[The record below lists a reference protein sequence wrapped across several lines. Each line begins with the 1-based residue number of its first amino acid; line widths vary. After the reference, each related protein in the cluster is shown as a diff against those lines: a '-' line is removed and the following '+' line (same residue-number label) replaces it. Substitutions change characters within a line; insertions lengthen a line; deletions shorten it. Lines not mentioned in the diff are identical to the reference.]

1 MAAVKEKE
9 TVKERFDVEGM
20 TCASCASSVES
31 ILSHVEG
38 VQSAQVNFADSS
50 VMVEFDSGVVSKE
63 AMQEAVEGIGYEL
76 VVDKQEDQTQKQEKE
91 EKKLK
96 IAKLKL
102 IVAVLFSI
110 PVVIIAMFFPF
121 MPFANWIML
130 VLSIPVMF
138 YSGKEFFAIAWIRAK
153 NWSVNMDTL
162 IALGT
167 GSAILFSLFNTFY
180 PQYLLSRGLEPHV
193 YYEVAV
199 VIVAL
204 ILLGRYFEERAK
216 SRTSSAIKK
225 LMNLGVKKA
234 RVVREGVEVEVPVD
248 QVNKGDLILIRPGEK
263 IPVDGKVTEGKSS
276 IDESMITGE
285 PVPVEKAPGNGVIG
299 ATINKTGSFTMVA
312 EKVGSETMLAQIIK
326 LVQEAQGSKAPIQKL
341 ADKIS
346 SVFVPIV
353 IAIAAI
359 SFLVWFIWGPEPQL
373 TYAISAAVAVLIIA
387 CPCALGLATPT
398 AVMVGIGKG
407 AENGILVKDAQSLEA
422 IHKLDVLVLDKTG
435 TITKGQPEVTD
446 LHWDEDVQ
454 NQEEISSVVYAME
467 SKSEHPLASA
477 IVQYFKKEDGGS
489 LPLDS
494 FDSITGK
501 GLQATYQNQPYF
513 IGNLKFV
520 EAKGKTVSQKLSRK
534 AHQLGG
540 EAKTVIYV
548 AQAEKVVGVLGITD
562 PIKDTSKQAVQELQQ
577 LGLEVHMLTG
587 DNEQTAKAIGEN
599 AGVNTIKAEVLPA
612 DKDEYIRV
620 LQEKGKKVAMVGDGI
635 NDSPALARADVGIA
649 MGTGTDVAIE
659 SAEITLI
666 KGDLRDILKAFK
678 LSKETVNTIH
688 QNLFW
693 AFIYNL
699 IGIPIAAGV
708 LYPFTGFLLNPMIA
722 AGAMAFSSVSVV
734 TNSLRIKSRK
744 LK

>member
-1 MAAVKEKE
+1 MEVVEEKA
-9 TVKERFDVEGM
+9 VKERFDVSGM

-38 VQSAQVNFADSS
+38 VESAQVNFADSS
-50 VMVEFDSGVVSKE
+50 VLVAFNPDVASKKE
-63 AMQEAVEGIGYEL
+63 MQEAVENIGYEL
-76 VVDKQEDQTQKQEKE
+76 VVSEQVDEQQKQEKE
-91 EKKLK
+91 EQKLK
-96 IAKLKL
+96 TAKLKL
-102 IVAVLFSI
+102 TVAVLFSI
-110 PVVIIAMFFPF
+110 PVVTIAMFFPG

-130 VLSIPVMF
+130 ILSVPVIF
-138 YSGKEFFAIAWIRAK
+138 YSGKEFFTIAWIRAK
-153 NWSVNMDTL
+153 NRSVNMDTL

-167 GSAILFSLFNTFY
+167 GSAFLFSLFNTFY

-193 YYEVAV
+193 YYEVAA
-199 VIVAL
+199 VIIAL

-225 LMNLGVKKA
+225 LMNLGVKNA
-234 RVVREGVEVEVPVD
+234 RVIRDGNEVEIPLD
-248 QVNKGDLILIRPGEK
+248 QVDKGDLIVIRPGEK

-285 PVPVEKAPGNGVIG
+285 PVPVEKAPGDEVIG

-353 IAIAAI
+353 IGIAAI
-359 SFLVWFIWGPEPQL
+359 SFLVWFIWGPEPQI

-422 IHKLDVLVLDKTG
+422 VHKLGVLVLDKTG

-446 LHWDEDVQ
+446 IFWGEEVD
-454 NQEEISSVVYAME
+454 NQKEIASVVLSME

-477 IVQYFKKEDGGS
+477 IVHYFKEQGS
-489 LPLDS
+489 DNLPLDS
-494 FDSITGK
+494 FDSVTGK
-501 GLQATYQNQPYF
+501 GLQANYHNKPYL
-513 IGNLKFV
+513 IGNQRLI
-520 EAKGKTVSQKLSRK
+520 EAKAKPLSLKLSQK
-534 AHQLGG
+534 AQQLGS

-562 PIKDTSKQAVQELQQ
+562 PIKETSKQAVHELQQ
-577 LGLEVHMLTG
+577 MGLEVHMLTG

-599 AGVNTIKAEVLPA
+599 AGVNIIRAEVMPA
-612 DKDEYIRV
+612 DKEEYIRL
-620 LQEKGKKVAMVGDGI
+620 LQEKGKRVAMVGDGI

-666 KGDLRDILKAFK
+666 KGDLRDIIKAFK
-678 LSKETVNTIH
+678 LSRETVKTIH

-708 LYPFTGFLLNPMIA
+708 LYPFTDFLLNPMIA

>member
-1 MAAVKEKE
+1 MEAVKEKE
-9 TVKERFDVEGM
+9 TVKERFDVAGM
-20 TCASCASSVES
+20 TCASCAASVES

-50 VMVEFDSGVVSKE
+50 VLVAFNPDVASKKE
-63 AMQEAVEGIGYEL
+63 MQEAVESIGYEL
-76 VVDKQEDQTQKQEKE
+76 VVSEQVDDNQKQEKE
-91 EKKLK
+91 EQKLK
-96 IAKLKL
+96 TAKLKL
-102 IVAVLFSI
+102 IVAVLLSL
-110 PVVIIAMFFPF
+110 PVVIIAMFFPH

-130 VLSIPVMF
+130 ILSIPVLF
-138 YSGKEFFAIAWIRAK
+138 YSGKEFFVIAWIRAK

-167 GSAILFSLFNTFY
+167 GAAFLFSLFNTFF
-180 PQYLLSRGLEPHV
+180 PDYLLSRGLEPHV
-193 YYEVAV
+193 YYEVAD
-199 VIVAL
+199 VIIAL

-225 LMNLGVKKA
+225 LMNLGVKNA
-234 RVVREGVEVEVPVD
+234 RVVRDGKEVEIPVD
-248 QVNKGDLILIRPGEK
+248 QVSKGDLILIRPGEK
-263 IPVDGKVTEGKSS
+263 IPVDGKVTKGKSS

-285 PVPVEKAPGNGVIG
+285 PVPVEKSKGDEVIG

-353 IAIAAI
+353 IGIAA
-359 SFLVWFIWGPEPQL
+359 LTFIAWYVWGPTPQL
-373 TYAISAAVAVLIIA
+373 TFAVISTVAVLIIA

-398 AVMVGIGKG
+398 AIMVGIGKG

-422 IHKLDVLVLDKTG
+422 VHKLDVLVLDKTG

-446 LHWDEDVQ
+446 VFWDEDVQ
-454 NQEEISSVVYAME
+454 NQKEIAGAVYSME

-477 IVQYFKKEDGGS
+477 IVHHFKTEDGEI

-494 FDSITGK
+494 FDSVTGK

-520 EAKGKTVSQKLSRK
+520 EAKGKSLSQKLSQK

-540 EAKTVIYV
+540 EAKTVIYI

-562 PIKDTSKQAVQELQQ
+562 PIKDTSRQAVHELQQ
-577 LGLEVHMLTG
+577 LGMEVHMLTG
-587 DNEQTAKAIGEN
+587 DNEQTAKAIGEK
-599 AGVNTIKAEVLPA
+599 AGVNIIKAEVLPA
-612 DKDEYIRV
+612 DKEEYIRL
-620 LQEKGKKVAMVGDGI
+620 LQEKGKKVGMVGDGI

-666 KGDLRDILKAFK
+666 KGDLRDIIKAYK
-678 LSKETVNTIH
+678 LSKETVRAIH

>member
-1 MAAVKEKE
+1 MEAVKEKE

-50 VMVEFDSGVVSKE
+50 VLVAYNPDVASKKE
-63 AMQEAVEGIGYEL
+63 MQKAVASIGYEL
-76 VVDKQEDQTQKQEKE
+76 EVSEQVDENQKQEKE
-91 EKKLK
+91 EQKLK
-96 IAKLKL
+96 AAKLKL
-102 IVAVLFSI
+102 IVAVLLSI
-110 PVVIIAMFFPF
+110 PVVVIAMFFPE

-130 VLSIPVMF
+130 ILSIPVLF
-138 YSGKEFFAIAWIRAK
+138 YSGKEFFVIAWVRAK
-153 NWSVNMDTL
+153 NGSVNMDTL

-167 GSAILFSLFNTFY
+167 GAAFLYSLFNTFF
-180 PQYLLSRGLEPHV
+180 PEYLLSRGLEPHV
-193 YYEVAV
+193 YYEVAD
-199 VIVAL
+199 VIIAL

-225 LMNLGVKKA
+225 LMNLGVKNA
-234 RVVREGVEVEVPVD
+234 RVVRDGKEVEVPVD
-248 QVNKGDLILIRPGEK
+248 QVAKGDLIVIRPGEK

-285 PVPVEKAPGNGVIG
+285 PVPVEKSRGDEVIG

-353 IAIAAI
+353 IGIAALTFI
-359 SFLVWFIWGPEPQL
+359 AWYIWGPAPQL
-373 TYAISAAVAVLIIA
+373 TYAVISTVAVLIIA

-398 AVMVGIGKG
+398 AIMVGIGKG

-422 IHKLDVLVLDKTG
+422 VHKLDVLVLDKTG

-446 LHWDEDVQ
+446 VHWHPEMQDHQLIEK
-454 NQEEISSVVYAME
+454 VVFAME
-467 SKSEHPLASA
+467 KKSEHPLASA
-477 IVQYFKKEDGGS
+477 IVNYFNKGDGNS
-489 LPLDS
+489 LSLDS
-494 FDSITGK
+494 FDSVTGN
-501 GLQATYQNQPYF
+501 GLQASYQNQLYL
-513 IGNLKFV
+513 IGNLRLM
-520 EAKGKTVSQKLSRK
+520 ESNGKSLSEELYQIAR
-534 AHQLGG
+534 QLGS
-540 EAKTVIYV
+540 EAKTAVYI
-548 AQAEKVVGVLGITD
+548 AQEEKVVAVLGITD
-562 PIKDTSKQAVQELQQ
+562 PIKENSKQAVQELQQ

-587 DNEQTAKAIGEN
+587 DNEQTAKAIGKN
-599 AGVNTIKAEVLPA
+599 AGVNIIKAEVLPA
-612 DKDEYIRV
+612 DKEAYIRA
-620 LQEKGKKVAMVGDGI
+620 LQEEGKKVGMVGDGI

-666 KGDLRDILKAFK
+666 KGDLRDILKAYK
-678 LSKETVNTIH
+678 LSKETVRAIH